1 MMQPVALVMAVSSI
15 LLCAT
20 IAEARGWRGIVP
32 LHSTRSEVEKLLGP
46 PTEQINSYSVFYRTP
61 NETVLIY
68 YAEGRPC
75 GIGEKYS
82 QWRVARNTVT
92 GIFIT
97 PNPGSPLSH
106 LSIDENRY
114 RKFTGG
120 HTPDTQYLSASEGE
134 LFTVFE
140 TVVKSIS
147 YFPAADDSYL
157 ECPGLPKANLT
168 NCEYLPD
175 AFDSLDDIS
184 LEQEK
189 QRLDNFLVALLD
201 KKAIAYII
209 AYGGKRARA
218 DEAMKRANRARQYL
232 VDVRGFPNDH
242 IKVIDGGYRQERALV
257 LYVVFDGVCPPI
269 PAPTVD
275 PRDVEII
282 RGGRA
287 RKNCSSSRPSS
298 STMRKK
304 FLKHIFMSTAE
315 PSSAKRRRNQQPM
328 GGKIEDL

>member
-1 MMQPVALVMAVSSI
+1 
-15 LLCAT
+15 
-20 IAEARGWRGIVP
+20 
-32 LHSTRSEVEKLLGP
+32 
-46 PTEQINSYSVFYRTP
+46 
-61 NETVLIY
+61 VLIY

-92 GIFIT
+92 GIFVT
-97 PNPGSPLSH
+97 PNPASRLSH

-120 HTPDTQYLSASEGE
+120 HTPDTQYISASEGE
-134 LFTVFE
+134 LLTVFE
-140 TVVKSIS
+140 SVVKRIS

-157 ECPGLPKANLT
+157 ECPGLPRATLI

-175 AFDSLDDIS
+175 AFDSLGDIS

-189 QRLDNFLVALLD
+189 QRLDNFFLTLLD

-232 VDVRGFPNDH
+232 VNVRRFPNDH
-242 IKVIDGGYRQERALV
+242 IKRIDGGYREERVLV
-257 LYVVFDGVCPPI
+257 LYVVFEGVCPPI
-269 PAPTVD
+269 ATPTLD
-275 PRDVEII
+275 PRDVGII
-282 RGGRA
+282 RGGPA
-287 RKNCSSSRPSS
+287 RKN
-298 STMRKK
+298 
-304 FLKHIFMSTAE
+304 
-315 PSSAKRRRNQQPM
+315 RR
-328 GGKIEDL
+328 